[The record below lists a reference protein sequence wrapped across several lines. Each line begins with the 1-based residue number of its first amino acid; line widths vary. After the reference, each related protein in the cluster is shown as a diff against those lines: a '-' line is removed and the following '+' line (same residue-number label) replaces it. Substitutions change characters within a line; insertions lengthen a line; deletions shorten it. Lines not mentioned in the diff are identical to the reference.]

1 MGLAVSRLKIQT
13 AYLGAFTVAAL
24 DAAPDTEA
32 AWLVHALCAWIL
44 RDELPTE
51 IPPNCASAWAVIRHE
66 SEAIHAAKKQ
76 DADNGKCGGRPP
88 KKPKET
94 QTEPKETQTAKT
106 EPNQNQERE
115 VEEEKE
121 VDISP
126 AGAGDARKRAR
137 TPRAVFNPPTITEIV
152 EFCREEKIVLDAT
165 EFVNYYAAQGWRL
178 ANGNPMKNWKAAIHN
193 WKRMERERRKN
204 HTPTTPIF
212 KNETGLTAYRPA
224 DGIDCAAL
232 GI

>member
-1 MGLAVSRLKIQT
+1 MSRLKIQT

-24 DAAPDTEA
+24 DAAPDAEA

-44 RDELPTE
+44 RDELPAE

-76 DADNGKCGGRPP
+76 DAENGRGGGRPP

-106 EPNQNQERE
+106 EPNRNQERE
-115 VEEEKE
+115 VEEDKE

-126 AGAGDARKRAR
+126 ASAGGARKRAR
-137 TPRAVFNPPTITEIV
+137 TPRTQFNPPTIPEIV

-178 ANGNPMKNWKAAIHN
+178 ANGNPMKDWKAAIHN
-193 WKRMERERRKN
+193 WKRMEKERRKTQ
-204 HTPTTPIF
+204 TPTTPIF